1 MAEPQRERSNPK
13 LIGWVIAVLGFLGS
27 FLVREMMYVPWT
39 LAIHITG
46 ESGRP
51 TTANIVLALFFL
63 AVQWGAIGYAIAWFV
78 SRPPVDASS
87 K

>member
-1 MAEPQRERSNPK
+1 MAERQQESSAK
-13 LIGWVIAVLGFLGS
+13 VVGWLVAVAGFVGS
-27 FLVREMMYVPWT
+27 FLVREMMYVPWM
-39 LAIHITG
+39 LAIQITG

-63 AVQWGAIGYAIAWFV
+63 AVQWGAIGYAVTWFI
-78 SRPPVDASS
+78 SRRPSVNADS